1 MAAKSTPANQPEA
14 TQNGKKTPKAEK
26 PVGNKQDADDEA
38 EDEPVEKG
46 AKGEAS
52 KDMKN
57 VTRYFEEQAERNVD
71 ADKIQKVIGRT
82 MCANIDNMLSSSR
95 KQQIDRTSITKEN
108 IELIMSELNV
118 PKLTAEKALLD
129 NNNDIRAAL
138 THLITQ

>member
-1 MAAKSTPANQPEA
+1 MAAKSTSANQPEA
-14 TQNGKKTPKAEK
+14 TQNGKKTAEVEK
-26 PVGNKQDADDEA
+26 SASTKQDADDEA

-57 VTRYFEEQAERNVD
+57 VTRYFEEQAERSVD
-71 ADKIQKVIGRT
+71 ADMIQKALKTLQEEAV
-82 MCANIDNMLSSSR
+82 AHKVAVAR
-95 KQQIDRTSITKEN
+95 KQQIDRTNISKEH
-108 IELIMSELNV
+108 IELIMNELNV

-138 THLITQ
+138 THLISQ

>member
-71 ADKIQKVIGRT
+71 ADKIQKVMLGR
-82 MCANIDNMLSSSR
+82 IS
-95 KQQIDRTSITKEN
+95 
-108 IELIMSELNV
+108 
-118 PKLTAEKALLD
+118 
-129 NNNDIRAAL
+129 
-138 THLITQ
+138 HL